1 MHRSANKL
9 IILGVLLLSA
19 CSPTRTA
26 TPTSVPIPQVTPA
39 PDPLPTTVYKQP
51 SFLAKIIDQVFSNK
65 NSLPTPDQILADGQK
80 VAESAHLEFYME
92 KNYAPLDIIWWQ
104 QQAEQIYGDV
114 SERIDT
120 SLSTKIIVAFL
131 QPLTGNCAPRGITY
145 HEQEPMILIFA
156 DQDTNRE
163 QVLAAFAHEL
173 GHAFLHQKFEG
184 SGDVAL
190 NEGLATW
197 AAGNYWL
204 AWKGMSFDD
213 SVRLYINNGTYL
225 PLFQNYDL
233 SQAYEDTPGCLTQR
247 DTLLTELASFMDY
260 LIRIFGIEK
269 LDELFKV
276 QEPELTGAQYVI
288 YPPDYKGV
296 YGFEFNQLEI
306 AWLIS
311 LYGK

>member
-1 MHRSANKL
+1 M
-9 IILGVLLLSA
+9 LGVLLLNA

-26 TPTSVPIPQVTPA
+26 TPTSVPIPLVTPT
-39 PDPLPTTVYKQP
+39 PDPLTTTVYKQP
-51 SFLAKIIDQVFSNK
+51 SFLAKIIDQVIGPK

-92 KNYAPLDIIWWQ
+92 KNYAPVDIIWWQ
-104 QQAEQIYGDV
+104 KQAEQIYGDV

-131 QPLTGNCAPRGITY
+131 KPLTGNCVPRGITY

-156 DQDTNRE
+156 DQDTGRE

-197 AAGNYWL
+197 AAGNYWEV
-204 AWKGMSFDD
+204 WKGMSFDD

-233 SQAYEDTPGCLTQR
+233 SQAYEDTPGCLTRR

-269 LDELFKV
+269 MDELFKV
-276 QEPELTGAQYVI
+276 QEPELTRAQYVI